1 MPARV
6 TSVVEHRSVSSF
18 YVVLQRGNGVI
29 EEFKA
34 FALKGNMVDLAIA
47 VVLGGAFARVIESL
61 VADIIMPIIGIFGG
75 NPDFTTN
82 KFTISGSE
90 FRWGNFLTVLIAFII
105 VALVLFFF
113 VVRPMN
119 RLLTRAGMAPPPAAE

>member
-1 MPARV
+1 M
-6 TSVVEHRSVSSF
+6 
-18 YVVLQRGNGVI
+18 I
-29 EEFKA
+29 DEFKA

-47 VVLGGAFARVIESL
+47 VILGGAFAKVIDSL

-82 KFTISGSE
+82 DFTINGSR
-90 FRWGNFLTVLIAFII
+90 FGWGNFVTVVIAFII

-113 VVRPMN
+113 VVRPLTRMM
-119 RLLTRAGMAPPPAAE
+119 TRAGMIPPPPAE

>member
-90 FRWGNFLTVLIAFII
+90 FRWGNFLGNSESRTGQAH
-105 VALVLFFF
+105 
-113 VVRPMN
+113 
-119 RLLTRAGMAPPPAAE
+119 RLSRFHCPRDRSFGTSVG